1 MRYIVTENQYEKLL
15 KASLKRHAKDPE
27 PRIKGG
33 IFNVNGQLVKYN
45 VINRNEESIY
55 ATYTYNDQRRT
66 VYVMTDENFIQLNKK
81 DQEDAV
87 AVSYTHLTL
96 PTTSRV

>member
-1 MRYIVTENQYEKLL
+1 MRYIITEDQYEKLL

-33 IFNVNGQLVKYN
+33 IFNVNGHLVKYTI
-45 VINRNEESIY
+45 VVRNEESIY
-55 ATYTYNDQRRT
+55 SNYVYDGQRRM
-66 VYVMTDENFIQLNKK
+66 VYIMTDVNFILLDKK

-87 AVSYTHLTL
+87 EFRIKKDIEKKSK
-96 PTTSRV
+96 

>member
-1 MRYIVTENQYEKLL
+1 MTILISEDQYEKLV

-33 IFNVNGQLVKYN
+33 IFNVNGHLVKYN
-45 VINRNEESIY
+45 IVVRNEESIY
-55 ATYTYNDQRRT
+55 SNYTYDGDRRM
-66 VYVMTDENFIQLNKK
+66 VYIMTDVNFILLDKK

-87 AVSYTHLTL
+87 EFRIKKDIEKKSK
-96 PTTSRV
+96 